1 MHELIV
7 YIQSYLDPKVTTTP
21 GGAGNIFWATVYIL
35 LVFGGLSVAVI
46 AMNWLE
52 RKILAH
58 MQVRLGPMRVGPHG
72 LLQPIADALKLL
84 LKEDIIP
91 AEADKVIFWIA
102 PFIVVLA
109 AFTVFVVVPFGP
121 THAITDMNIGILFM
135 LGVSSLSVLGIVTAG
150 WASNS
155 HYPLIGALRS
165 SAQMVSY
172 EVAMGLAVV
181 SVIMMTSLGSLAAGL
196 YGVGDVGSQ
205 ASGTL
210 SMIGIVQAQQAQGVW
225 FIFKYFPLGLIGFAM
240 FAIAM
245 VAETN
250 RAPFDLPEAE
260 SELTAGFHTEYSGF
274 RWSLFFLAE
283 YSAMIAVSSI
293 AVTLWL
299 GGWLRPFPSVHGPN
313 VTIPHIW
320 TPADPSA
327 GALDFLFALC
337 PGISFLLL
345 GAMCF
350 YNVRRMPKHPLFK
363 IQTMGLAG
371 FGAVLGLIGLIMF
384 VPPVRDRVEDIFW
397 FSAKVAA
404 FMYLYIWY
412 RGTFPRYRFDQLMKV
427 GWKVL
432 LPMGLALLI
441 LTAVV
446 GMRVEVWYAVAVPLW
461 QSFVSILRWLVSLI

>member
-1 MHELIV
+1 MHGALQ
-7 YIQSYLDPKVTTTP
+7 YIQSYLDSNQTP
-21 GGAGNIFWATVYIL
+21 GAAGNFFWATVYIL
-35 LVFGGLSVAVI
+35 LVFVGLSVAVI

-91 AEADKVIFWIA
+91 AEADKTVFWVA

-181 SVIMMTSLGSLAAGL
+181 SVILMTSLNE
-196 YGVGDVGSQ
+196 
-205 ASGTL
+205 ASTGTL
-210 SMIGIVQAQQAQGVW
+210 SMIGIVQAQQAQAQW
-225 FIFKYFPLGLIGFAM
+225 FIFKFFPLGLIGFFI
-240 FAIAM
+240 FAVAM

-299 GGWLRPFPSVHGPN
+299 GGWLRPFPNALQGPTWDL
-313 VTIPHIW
+313 VFSLIPGL
-320 TPADPSA
+320 T
-327 GALDFLFALC
+327 FLFLA
-337 PGISFLLL
+337 
-345 GAMCF
+345 AMTF
-350 YNVRRMPKHPLFK
+350 YSTVRMPKHPLFR

-371 FGAVLGLIGLIMF
+371 FGALLALIGLILF
-384 VPPVRDRVEDIFW
+384 IPGVRIRVQDIFW
-397 FSAKVAA
+397 FSAKVAG

-432 LPMGLALLI
+432 LPTGLALLI

-446 GMRVEVWYAVAVPLW
+446 AMRTELLAEIRGAWRP
-461 QSFVSILRWLVSLI
+461 

>member
-1 MHELIV
+1 MHGV
-7 YIQSYLDPKVTTTP
+7 VQYIQSYLESNQTP
-21 GGAGNIFWATVYIL
+21 GAAGNFFWATVYIL
-35 LVFGGLSVAVI
+35 LVFVGLSVAVI

-91 AEADKVIFWIA
+91 AEADAAVFWLA

-181 SVIMMTSLGSLAAGL
+181 SVIMMTSLETGT
-196 YGVGDVGSQ
+196 
-205 ASGTL
+205 GTL
-210 SMIGIVQAQQAQGVW
+210 SMIDIVRSQQTQQEW
-225 FIFKYFPLGLIGFAM
+225 FIFKFFPLGLVAFGI

-299 GGWLRPFPSVHGPN
+299 GGWLRPFPNALNGPTWDL
-313 VTIPHIW
+313 VFSLVPGITF
-320 TPADPSA
+320 
-327 GALDFLFALC
+327 LLFAA
-337 PGISFLLL
+337 I
-345 GAMCF
+345 CF
-350 YNVRRMPKHPLFK
+350 FNTARMPKHPLFR
-363 IQTMGLAG
+363 IQTAGLAG
-371 FGAVLGLIGLIMF
+371 FGVVLGIIGLAMF
-384 VPPVRDRVEDIFW
+384 IPAVRDRVGDIFW
-397 FSAKVAA
+397 FSAKVAG

-432 LPMGLALLI
+432 LPTGLALLI
-441 LTAVV
+441 LTAIVA
-446 GMRVEVWYAVAVPLW
+446 MRGELLAE
-461 QSFVSILRWLVSLI
+461 LRGVLHP

>member
-1 MHELIV
+1 MHDLV
-7 YIQSYLDPKVTTTP
+7 QYITSYLDSDQTP
-21 GGAGNIFWATVYIL
+21 GAAGNIFWAVVYVL
-35 LVFGGLSVAVI
+35 LVFVGLSIAVI
-46 AMNWLE
+46 CMNWLE

-91 AEADKVIFWIA
+91 DGADKVVFWIA

-121 THAITDMNIGILFM
+121 THAITDMNIGVLFM
-135 LGVSSLSVLGIVTAG
+135 LGVSSLAVLGIVTAG

-181 SVIMMTSLGSLAAGL
+181 SAIMMTSLSEQG
-196 YGVGDVGSQ
+196 
-205 ASGTL
+205 GTL
-210 SMIGIVQAQQAQGVW
+210 SMIGIVQAQQQQGIW
-225 FIFKYFPLGLIGFAM
+225 FLFKFFPLGIIAFGI

-299 GGWLRPFPSVHGPN
+299 GGWLRPFPNLLSGP
-313 VTIPHIW
+313 TWDLAFSLIPGL
-320 TPADPSA
+320 T
-327 GALDFLFALC
+327 FLFLA
-337 PGISFLLL
+337 G
-345 GAMCF
+345 MCF
-350 YNVRRMPKHPLFK
+350 YNTARMPKHPLFR
-363 IQTMGLAG
+363 IQTIGLAG
-371 FGAVLGLIGLIMF
+371 FGLVLGLIGLVLF
-384 VPPVRDRVEDIFW
+384 VPAVRVRVNDIFW
-397 FSAKVAA
+397 FSTKVAG

-432 LPMGLALLI
+432 LPVGLTLLI

-446 GMRVEVWYAVAVPLW
+446 GMRTELWAQMQEVLH
-461 QSFVSILRWLVSLI
+461 R

>member
-1 MHELIV
+1 MLE
-7 YIQSYLDPKVTTTP
+7 YIRSYLDSNVTP
-21 GGAGNIFWATVYIL
+21 GVAGNVFWAFVYIVL
-35 LVFGGLSVAVI
+35 IFLGLSIAVI

-58 MQVRLGPMRVGPHG
+58 MQIRLGPMRVGPHG

-84 LKEDIIP
+84 IKEDIMP
-91 AEADKVIFWIA
+91 AEADKFVFWVA
-102 PFIVVLA
+102 PLIVVLT
-109 AFTVFVVVPFGP
+109 AFTVFIVVPFGP
-121 THAITDMNIGILFM
+121 THAVTDMNIGVLFM
-135 LGVSSLSVLGIVTAG
+135 LGVSSLSVLGVVMAG

-172 EVAMGLAVV
+172 EIAMGLAVV
-181 SVIMMTSLGSLAAGL
+181 SAVLMSSLNERGT
-196 YGVGDVGSQ
+196 
-205 ASGTL
+205 GTL
-210 SMIGIVQAQQAQGVW
+210 SMIGIVQAQQSQGTW
-225 FIFKYFPLGLIGFAM
+225 FIFKFFPLGLIAFVI

-299 GGWLRPFPSVHGPN
+299 GGWLRPFSNWLTGSTWDLVFSLFPG
-313 VTIPHIW
+313 VT
-320 TPADPSA
+320 
-327 GALDFLFALC
+327 FLILA
-337 PGISFLLL
+337 
-345 GAMCF
+345 AMCF
-350 YNVRRMPKHPLFK
+350 YSTIRMPKHPYFR

-371 FGAVLGLIGLIMF
+371 FGVVLALIGLVLF
-384 VPPVRDRVEDIFW
+384 APPVRDRVQDIYW
-397 FSAKVAA
+397 FSVKVAF

-432 LPMGLALLI
+432 LPIGIAVLIATAL
-441 LTAVV
+441 V
-446 GMRVEVWYAVAVPLW
+446 GVM
-461 QSFVSILRWLVSLI
+461 F

>member
-1 MHELIV
+1 MHELMR
-7 YIQSYLDPKVTTTP
+7 YIQSYLGSDKTP

-72 LLQPIADALKLL
+72 LLQPIADAIKLL

-91 AEADKVIFWIA
+91 AEADKIIFWIA

-181 SVIMMTSLGSLAAGL
+181 SVIMMTSLGGLATGL
-196 YGVGDVGSQ
+196 YGVGEAGSQ
-205 ASGTL
+205 TSGTL

-225 FIFKYFPLGLIGFAM
+225 FIFKFFPLGLIGFVM

-299 GGWLRPFPSVHGPN
+299 GGWLRPFPSVHGPSIA
-313 VTIPHIW
+313 IPHIW
-320 TPADPSA
+320 MPTDPSA
-327 GALDFLFALC
+327 GALDFVFSLF
-337 PGISFLLL
+337 PGITFLLL
-345 GAMCF
+345 AAMCF
-350 YNVRRMPKHPLFK
+350 YNVERMPKHPLFK
-363 IQTMGLAG
+363 VQTMGLAG
-371 FGAVLGLIGLIMF
+371 FGAVLGLIGLLMF
-384 VPPVRDRVEDIFW
+384 VPSRCA
-397 FSAKVAA
+397 S
-404 FMYLYIWY
+404 
-412 RGTFPRYRFDQLMKV
+412 G
-427 GWKVL
+427 
-432 LPMGLALLI
+432 
-441 LTAVV
+441 
-446 GMRVEVWYAVAVPLW
+446 
-461 QSFVSILRWLVSLI
+461 

>member
-1 MHELIV
+1 MLDGILHGIKA
-7 YIQSYLDPKVTTTP
+7 YLASTKGTP
-21 GGAGNIFWATVYIL
+21 GEAGSIPGSVFWALVYIL
-35 LVFGGLSVAVI
+35 LIFTGLSIAVI

-84 LKEDIIP
+84 IKEDITP
-91 AEADKVIFWIA
+91 TEADRWVFWLAPLFVVIT
-102 PFIVVLA
+102 
-109 AFTVFVVVPFGP
+109 AFTVFIVVPFGP
-121 THAITDMNIGILFM
+121 QHAVTDMNIGILFM
-135 LGVSSLSVLGIVTAG
+135 LGVSSLSVLGVVMAG

-155 HYPLIGALRS
+155 HYPLMGALRS

-172 EVAMGLAVV
+172 EIAMGLAVISAV
-181 SVIMMTSLGSLAAGL
+181 LMTSLNSTGT
-196 YGVGDVGSQ
+196 
-205 ASGTL
+205 GTL
-210 SMIGIVQAQQAQGVW
+210 SMIGIVQAQQLQHTW
-225 FIFKYFPLGLIGFAM
+225 FVFKFFPLGLIAFFIFAV
-240 FAIAM
+240 AM

-299 GGWLRPFPSVHGPN
+299 GGWLRPFANFLGGDTWDLVFSL
-313 VTIPHIW
+313 IPGL
-320 TPADPSA
+320 T
-327 GALDFLFALC
+327 FLFLA
-337 PGISFLLL
+337 G
-345 GAMCF
+345 MCF
-350 YNVRRMPKHPLFK
+350 YSTARMPKHPYFRV
-363 IQTMGLAG
+363 QTAGLAG
-371 FGAVLGLIGLIMF
+371 FGAVLALIGVVLFI
-384 VPPVRDRVEDIFW
+384 PPARGWVQDIYW

-432 LPMGLALLI
+432 LPIGIGVLI
-441 LTAVV
+441 LTAVAGV
-446 GMRVEVWYAVAVPLW
+446 I
-461 QSFVSILRWLVSLI
+461 F

>member
-1 MHELIV
+1 MHDLIL
-7 YIQSYLDPKVTTTP
+7 YIQSYLDSNLTP
-21 GGAGNIFWATVYIL
+21 GGAGNVFWATVYIL

-72 LLQPIADALKLL
+72 LLQPIADAIKLL

-91 AEADKVIFWIA
+91 AEADAFVFWIA

-135 LGVSSLSVLGIVTAG
+135 LGVSSLSVLGVVMAG

-172 EVAMGLAVV
+172 EVAMGLAVL
-181 SVIMMTSLGSLAAGL
+181 SVILMTSLGPKG
-196 YGVGDVGSQ
+196 
-205 ASGTL
+205 GTL
-210 SMIGIVQAQQAQGVW
+210 SMIGIVQSQFDQEQW
-225 FIFKYFPLGLIGFAM
+225 FVFKFFPLGLVGFFI

-299 GGWLRPFPSVHGPN
+299 GGWLRPFPNLLSGSTWDLVFSV
-313 VTIPHIW
+313 IPGL
-320 TPADPSA
+320 T
-327 GALDFLFALC
+327 FLFFAA
-337 PGISFLLL
+337 I
-345 GAMCF
+345 CF
-350 YNVRRMPKHPLFK
+350 FNTARMPKHPLFK

-371 FGAVLGLIGLIMF
+371 FGAVLGLIGLVMF
-384 VPPVRDRVEDIFW
+384 VPAVSLRVGDIFW
-397 FSAKVAA
+397 FSAKVAG

-427 GWKVL
+427 GWKIL
-432 LPMGLALLI
+432 LPTGLVLLI
-441 LTAVV
+441 LTAAM
-446 GMRVEVWYAVAVPLW
+446 GMRTELWAQIQEVWHGL
-461 QSFVSILRWLVSLI
+461 

>member
-1 MHELIV
+1 MNAVIA
-7 YIQSYLDPKVTTTP
+7 YIESYLGSNLTP
-21 GGAGNIFWATVYIL
+21 GMAGNWFWATVYIL
-35 LVFGGLSVAVI
+35 LVFVGLSVAVI

-72 LLQPIADALKLL
+72 LLQPIADAIKLL

-91 AEADKVIFWIA
+91 AEADAAIFWIA

-181 SVIMMTSLGSLAAGL
+181 SAIMMTSMSGN
-196 YGVGDVGSQ
+196 
-205 ASGTL
+205 GTL
-210 SMIGIVQAQQAQGVW
+210 SMIGIVEAQMAQREW
-225 FIFKYFPLGLIGFAM
+225 FLFKFFPLGLIAFGI

-299 GGWLRPFPSVHGPN
+299 GGWLRPFPNALTGATWDLVFSL
-313 VTIPHIW
+313 IPGI
-320 TPADPSA
+320 T
-327 GALDFLFALC
+327 FLF
-337 PGISFLLL
+337 L
-345 GAMCF
+345 GGLCF
-350 YNVRRMPKHPLFK
+350 YSTARMPKHPLFR
-363 IQTMGLAG
+363 IQTIGLAG
-371 FGAVLGLIGLIMF
+371 FGAVLAAIGLILF
-384 VPPVRDRVEDIFW
+384 VHDVRIRVVDIFW
-397 FSAKVAA
+397 FSAKVAG

-432 LPMGLALLI
+432 LPTGLALLI
-441 LTAVV
+441 LTAII
-446 GMRVEVWYAVAVPLW
+446 GMRTELLADLAGVW
-461 QSFVSILRWLVSLI
+461 RR

>member
-1 MHELIV
+1 MHDLIN
-7 YIQSYLDPKVTTTP
+7 YIESYLGSDKTP
-21 GGAGNIFWATVYIL
+21 GAAGNIFWATVYIL
-35 LVFGGLSVAVI
+35 LVFLGLSVAVI

-72 LLQPIADALKLL
+72 LLQPIADAIKLL

-91 AEADKVIFWIA
+91 DGADKLVFLAA
-102 PFIVVLA
+102 PMIVVLA

-181 SVIMMTSLGSLAAGL
+181 SVIMMTSLNEHGT
-196 YGVGDVGSQ
+196 
-205 ASGTL
+205 GTL

-225 FIFKYFPLGLIGFAM
+225 YIFKFFPLGLIGFVI

-299 GGWLRPFPSVHGPN
+299 GGWLRPFPNWLHGDTWDL
-313 VTIPHIW
+313 VF
-320 TPADPSA
+320 S
-327 GALDFLFALC
+327 LL
-337 PGISFLLL
+337 PGLTFVAL
-345 GAMCF
+345 GAITF
-350 YNVRRMPKHPLFK
+350 YNVVRMPKHPLFR
-363 IQTMGLAG
+363 IQTAGLAG
-371 FGAVLGLIGLIMF
+371 FGAVLGLIGLAMF
-384 VPPVRDRVEDIFW
+384 IPIVRNTIQDIFW
-397 FSAKVAA
+397 FSAKVAV

-432 LPMGLALLI
+432 LPIGFALLI
-441 LTAVV
+441 LTAGV
-446 GMRVEVWYAVAVPLW
+446 GMRAEIWDAVQKAIHH
-461 QSFVSILRWLVSLI
+461 S

>member
-1 MHELIV
+1 MLE
-7 YIQSYLDPKVTTTP
+7 YIRSYLSSDQTP
-21 GGAGNIFWATVYIL
+21 GAAGNMFWAAVYIL
-35 LVFGGLSVAVI
+35 LVFLGLSVAVI

-84 LKEDIIP
+84 LKEDIMP
-91 AEADKVIFWIA
+91 AEADGFVFWMA
-102 PFIVVLA
+102 PLLVVLA

-121 THAITDMNIGILFM
+121 THAITDMNIGVLFM
-135 LGVSSLSVLGIVTAG
+135 LGVSSLSVLGIVMAG

-181 SVIMMTSLGSLAAGL
+181 SAVMMTSL
-196 YGVGDVGSQ
+196 
-205 ASGTL
+205 
-210 SMIGIVQAQQAQGVW
+210 
-225 FIFKYFPLGLIGFAM
+225 
-240 FAIAM
+240 
-245 VAETN
+245 N
-250 RAPFDLPEAE
+250 FDLPEAE

-299 GGWLRPFPSVHGPN
+299 GGWLRPFPNFLTGSTWDLVFSLFPGI
-313 VTIPHIW
+313 T
-320 TPADPSA
+320 
-327 GALDFLFALC
+327 FLFLA
-337 PGISFLLL
+337 
-345 GAMCF
+345 AMCF
-350 YNVRRMPKHPLFK
+350 YSTARMPKHPLFRV
-363 IQTMGLAG
+363 QTIGLAG
-371 FGAVLGLIGLIMF
+371 FGAVLGLIGLILF
-384 VPPVRDRVEDIFW
+384 IPAVRFRVEDIYW
-397 FSAKVAA
+397 FTIKVAG

-427 GWKVL
+427 GWKIL
-432 LPMGLALLI
+432 LPIGLGVLI
-441 LTAVV
+441 LTATV
-446 GMRVEVWYAVAVPLW
+446 GLW
-461 QSFVSILRWLVSLI
+461 PVIQQTIWHP

>member
-1 MHELIV
+1 MGQIV
-7 YIQSYLDPKVTTTP
+7 HYITSYLGSTQTP
-21 GGAGNIFWATVYIL
+21 GAAGNMFWVLVYIL
-35 LVFGGLSVAVI
+35 LVFAGLSGAVI

-72 LLQPIADALKLL
+72 LMQPIADAIKLL
-84 LKEDIIP
+84 LKEDIMP
-91 AEADKVIFWIA
+91 AEADAVIFWVA
-102 PFIVVLA
+102 PFVVVLA
-109 AFTVFVVVPFGP
+109 AFTTFVVVPFGP

-135 LGVSSLSVLGIVTAG
+135 LGVSSLSVLGIVMAG

-181 SVIMMTSLGSLAAGL
+181 SAILMTSLNATGT
-196 YGVGDVGSQ
+196 
-205 ASGTL
+205 GTL
-210 SMIGIVQAQQAQGVW
+210 SMIGIVQAQQAQGEW
-225 FIFKYFPLGLIGFAM
+225 FIFKFFPLGLIAFFIFAV
-240 FAIAM
+240 AM

-250 RAPFDLPEAE
+250 RAPFDLAEAE

-299 GGWLRPFPSVHGPN
+299 GGWLRPFPNLLDNSTWDLVFSLFPG
-313 VTIPHIW
+313 VT
-320 TPADPSA
+320 
-327 GALDFLFALC
+327 FLFFA
-337 PGISFLLL
+337 
-345 GAMCF
+345 AMCF
-350 YNVRRMPKHPLFK
+350 YNAARMPKHPLFR
-363 IQTMGLAG
+363 IQTIGLAG
-371 FGAVLGLIGLIMF
+371 FGVVLGLVGLVLFIPA
-384 VPPVRDRVEDIFW
+384 VSVRIQDIFW
-397 FSAKVAA
+397 FSAKVAG

-412 RGTFPRYRFDQLMKV
+412 RGTFPRYRFDQLMRM

-432 LPMGLALLI
+432 LPMGLGVLI
-441 LTAVV
+441 LTAS
-446 GMRVEVWYAVAVPLW
+446 VALLQQKLW
-461 QSFVSILRWLVSLI
+461 HL